1 VDESRI
7 WAPPPR
13 TSLPE
18 FVAMRFLEAMRS
30 GALTP
35 GERIIE
41 ATLAK
46 RLGVSRGPLR
56 EALKALEAER
66 LVERRAGRGMFVA
79 EVSIDRV
86 LQMILMRATL
96 EGLAARLVAGRYTP
110 DIGAPLIEQHRLIEE
125 SAAAGRTAEWR
136 DLDWRF
142 HEMVCE
148 ASGNEYLLRSW
159 VSISNLVRLF
169 LHHHPAYERRPE
181 DLLRNHERFLASLR
195 SGDPD
200 LAEATFRDVIIESG
214 YGRLGVPL
222 PKAMARKP
230 ARPGRPVP
238 GRHMKEQRDE

>member
-1 VDESRI
+1 MDENRL

-18 FVAMRFLEAMRS
+18 FVATRFLEAMQS
-30 GALTP
+30 GALAP

-56 EALKALEAER
+56 EALKTLEAER

-79 EVSIDRV
+79 EVSVDRM
-86 LQMILMRATL
+86 LQMIVMRATL
-96 EGLAARLVAGRYTP
+96 EGLAARLVAARYTP
-110 DIGAPLIEQHRLIEE
+110 EIGAPLIEQHRRIEE
-125 SAAAGRTAEWR
+125 SAAAGQMAEWR

-169 LHHHPAYERRPE
+169 LHHHPAYERKPE

-214 YGRLGVPL
+214 YSRLGVPF
-222 PKAMARKP
+222 PKAMGH
-230 ARPGRPVP
+230 RPKSQA
-238 GRHMKEQRDE
+238 KEKRA

>member
-1 VDESRI
+1 VEETGI
-7 WAPPPR
+7 WAPAPR

-30 GALTP
+30 GALVP

-79 EVSIDRV
+79 EISVDRA

-96 EGLAARLVAGRYTP
+96 EGLAARLVAERYTP
-110 DIGAPLIEQHRLIEE
+110 DLGAPLIEQHRLIEE
-125 SAAAGRTAEWR
+125 SAAAGRTSEWR

-169 LHHHPAYERRPE
+169 LHHHPAYEHKPE
-181 DLLRNHERFLASLR
+181 DLLRNHERFLAALR

-200 LAEATFRDVIIESG
+200 LAEATFRSVIVESG
-214 YGRLGVPL
+214 YSRLGVPF
-222 PKAMARKP
+222 PKAM
-230 ARPGRPVP
+230 GRLTQAQPDS
-238 GRHMKEQRDE
+238 RAKEKRA